1 MFYNCKKKIGIG
13 KKGALFPMFL
23 KKVTHIVG
31 ILIRRDNI

>member
-1 MFYNCKKKIGIG
+1 MFYKGKKKLELA